1 MIMEYLPHKASWIW
15 VFFSKNLKMILDF
28 KLEKIWHFCE
38 LIATKQAVFD
48 LAKIWI
54 FLKKNRLNRL
64 VIYRNA

>member
-1 MIMEYLPHKASWIW
+1 MIIEYLPHKASWIW

-54 FLKKNRLNRL
+54 F
-64 VIYRNA
+64 